1 MDLDSVLSN
10 INSVLALSSDGTD
23 ADRRHIAH
31 NAPERDLGFTCNAT
45 LIDRIEVMSNRPPPA
60 WRRPHRCP
68 NEFVGVQGTGDHIP
82 DSSLPKHPV
91 ENGRF
96 CGTHLSP

>member
-31 NAPERDLGFTCNAT
+31 NAPSAT
-45 LIDRIEVMSNRPPPA
+45 LAIPA
-60 WRRPHRCP
+60 YGGMYIAVALAWLYL
-68 NEFVGVQGTGDHIP
+68 VQGIAPTRWDMAGAGVALLGMAIIALQP
-82 DSSLPKHPV
+82 
-91 ENGRF
+91 
-96 CGTHLSP
+96 SPRS